1 MSWETRANGKRY
13 YTRSRRVNGRIVRE
27 YVGGGSIGELSEQMD
42 AIEREERQQRAETI
56 REAKA
61 ERDRFDEL
69 LTEFETVT
77 DNIGRGLLIAAGYH
91 QHNRSE
97 WRKRNEQA

>member
-1 MSWETRANGKRY
+1 MSWETRAKGNRY
-13 YTRSRRVNGRIVRE
+13 YTRSHRVNGRIVRE
-27 YVGGGSIGELSEQMD
+27 YVGGGAIGELSKQMD
-42 AIEREERQQRAETI
+42 VMEREERRQRAEDI

-61 ERDRFDEL
+61 ERDRFDDL
-69 LTEFETVT
+69 LTEFETVA

>member
-1 MSWETRANGKRY
+1 MSWETRPNGSRY

-27 YVGGGSIGELSEQMD
+27 YVGGGAIGELSEQMD
-42 AIEREERQQRAETI
+42 AIEREERQQRAEAI
-56 REAKA
+56 RDAKA
-61 ERDRFDEL
+61 ERDSFDEL
-69 LTEFETVT
+69 LRQFEEITE
-77 DNIGRGLLIAAGYH
+77 NIGRGLLIAAGYH

>member
-1 MSWETRANGKRY
+1 MSWETRANGNRY

-27 YVGGGSIGELSEQMD
+27 YVGGGAIGELSEQLD
-42 AIEREERQQRAETI
+42 AMEREQRQERAEAI

-61 ERDRFDEL
+61 RMDSFDEL
-69 LTEFETVT
+69 LTEFETVA

-97 WRKRNEQA
+97 WRKRNEQV